1 MNENPINLNEIIAP
15 AFYNVFWDIMD
26 GKHTYYDL
34 YGGRGSTKSSFVGA
48 MIPFQMMQDAEN
60 GVMSNAVF
68 SERSGIRFENQYMN
82 RSHGELMHLEL
93 MTCGIPA

>member
-34 YGGRGSTKSSFVGA
+34 YGGRGSTKSSFVGV
-48 MIPFQMMQDAEN
+48 MIPFDDA
-60 GVMSNAVF
+60 GRR
-68 SERSGIRFENQYMN
+68 ERHNVKYRYF
-82 RSHGELMHLEL
+82 
-93 MTCGIPA
+93 P